1 MENHS
6 PMPLQRLS
14 VTLLL
19 EVGWVAPNLR
29 FPADDSP
36 QRHLQRERG
45 QPAGGD
51 LLRCRLWFNPSAL
64 FNMEE
69 LKNLQNPPAE
79 VDALV
84 NSVAQQE
91 SEEERQERER
101 LAKLEACVVSLRANF
116 PPDDDLLEI
125 NDERCFA
132 RKELIAIKAKAK
144 QGKSTLEM
152 ILIAALLCGKWHYV
166 RRLADVRPRI
176 LYIDTEMKPADTQL
190 MNRKA
195 MHLADLPETED
206 VPEATFINLRR
217 QTADECQ
224 QALTDLLKKYH
235 PDIVFIDGIVD
246 LLLNFNDLEES
257 QALIRKLLALAE
269 EFNCCLVN
277 VLHTNKA
284 TDDHNMRGHL
294 GSFLTQKASLV
305 FNCKKDAAS
314 NIVTVSCTESR
325 HAPIADFTFAFD
337 HEGYPTSAE
346 ELLQAMRE
354 EKAEK
359 RKEKAMSK
367 LDEKQDFIKQVLME
381 HGGIMDKADLIK
393 IISQKFNI
401 CRATSY
407 NLIKKL
413 DPSQFSLS
421 KDGKALFSLSKDL
434 SNEQTELSFE

>member
-1 MENHS
+1 
-6 PMPLQRLS
+6 
-14 VTLLL
+14 
-19 EVGWVAPNLR
+19 
-29 FPADDSP
+29 
-36 QRHLQRERG
+36 
-45 QPAGGD
+45 
-51 LLRCRLWFNPSAL
+51 
-64 FNMEE
+64 MEE
-69 LKNLQNPPAE
+69 YKNLQNPPAE

-101 LAKLEACVVSLRANF
+101 LAKLEACVVSLRTNF

-166 RRLADVRPRI
+166 KRLADVRPRM

-195 MHLADLPETED
+195 MHLAELPETED

-284 TDDHNMRGHL
+284 IDDHNMRGHL

-305 FNCKKDAAS
+305 FNCKKDPAS
-314 NIVTVSCTESR
+314 HIVTVSCSESR
-325 HAPIADFTFAFD
+325 HAPIPDFTFAFD
-337 HEGYPTSAE
+337 SEGYPISADA
-346 ELLQAMRE
+346 LLQAMRE
-354 EKAEK
+354 EKADLKAEQREK
-359 RKEKAMSK
+359 EEAENRAKWLKAVK
-367 LDEKQDFIKQVLME
+367 LILAQHNGCIKQSLLVKQLQTSFDCERNLCYAMLRKLKSHE
-381 HGGIMDKADLIK
+381 LIVEKDKLIRLPEKEADLFVNEE
-393 IISQKFNI
+393 S
-401 CRATSY
+401 AT
-407 NLIKKL
+407 
-413 DPSQFSLS
+413 
-421 KDGKALFSLSKDL
+421 
-434 SNEQTELSFE
+434 

>member
-6 PMPLQRLS
+6 PMPLHGIS
-14 VTLLL
+14 VTLPL

-45 QPAGGD
+45 QPADGD
-51 LLRCRLWFNPSAL
+51 LLGCRLWFNPSAL
-64 FNMEE
+64 LHMEE
-69 LKNLQNPPAE
+69 NKNLQTPPAE

-101 LAKLEACVVSLRANF
+101 LAKLEACVVSLRTNY

-125 NDERCFA
+125 NEERCFA

-152 ILIAALLCGKWHYV
+152 ILIATLLCGQWHYV
-166 RRLADVRPRI
+166 RRLADTRPRM

-195 MHLADLPETED
+195 MHLAELPETED

-224 QALTDLLKKYH
+224 QALTDLLKKYR

-337 HEGYPTSAE
+337 REGYPISAD
-346 ELLQAMRE
+346 ELLQKKEE
-354 EKAEK
+354 EKA
-359 RKEKAMSK
+359 KEKAMAKQKMNDDRYQVVFDALTDLGGSAKNSDLKRELHKRLKLSECSCNRIIQELVNKGRLHK
-367 LDEKQDFIKQVLME
+367 LD
-381 HGGIMDKADLIK
+381 K
-393 IISQKFNI
+393 IISFFNQEQ
-401 CRATSY
+401 
-407 NLIKKL
+407 
-413 DPSQFSLS
+413 SQIVF
-421 KDGKALFSLSKDL
+421 D
-434 SNEQTELSFE
+434 E

>member
-1 MENHS
+1 M
-6 PMPLQRLS
+6 
-14 VTLLL
+14 
-19 EVGWVAPNLR
+19 
-29 FPADDSP
+29 
-36 QRHLQRERG
+36 
-45 QPAGGD
+45 
-51 LLRCRLWFNPSAL
+51 
-64 FNMEE
+64 
-69 LKNLQNPPAE
+69 
-79 VDALV
+79 

-101 LAKLEACVVSLRANF
+101 LAKLEACVVSLRTNF

-125 NDERCFA
+125 NDECCFA

-166 RRLADVRPRI
+166 RRLADVRPRM

-195 MHLADLPETED
+195 MHLAELPETED

-284 TDDHNMRGHL
+284 IDDHNMRGHL

-305 FNCKKDAAS
+305 FNCKKDPAS
-314 NIVTVSCTESR
+314 HIVTVSCSESR
-325 HAPIADFTFAFD
+325 HAPIPDFTFAFD
-337 HEGYPTSAE
+337 REGYPISADA
-346 ELLQAMRE
+346 LLQAMRE
-354 EKAEK
+354 EKADLKAEQREK
-359 RKEKAMSK
+359 EEAENRAKWLKAVK
-367 LDEKQDFIKQVLME
+367 LILAQHNGCIKQSLLVKQLQTSFDCERNLCYAMLRKLKSHE
-381 HGGIMDKADLIK
+381 LIVEKDKLIRLPEKEADLFVNEE
-393 IISQKFNI
+393 S
-401 CRATSY
+401 AT
-407 NLIKKL
+407 
-413 DPSQFSLS
+413 
-421 KDGKALFSLSKDL
+421 
-434 SNEQTELSFE
+434 

>member
-1 MENHS
+1 
-6 PMPLQRLS
+6 
-14 VTLLL
+14 
-19 EVGWVAPNLR
+19 
-29 FPADDSP
+29 
-36 QRHLQRERG
+36 
-45 QPAGGD
+45 
-51 LLRCRLWFNPSAL
+51 
-64 FNMEE
+64 MEE

-195 MHLADLPETED
+195 MHLAELPETED

-284 TDDHNMRGHL
+284 IDDHNMRGHL

-305 FNCKKDAAS
+305 FNCKKDPAS
-314 NIVTVSCTESR
+314 HIVTVSCSESR
-325 HAPIADFTFAFD
+325 HAPIPDFTFAFD
-337 HEGYPTSAE
+337 SEGYPTSAE

-354 EKAEK
+354 EKADLKAEQ
-359 RKEKAMSK
+359 RAKEEAENRAKWLKAVK
-367 LDEKQDFIKQVLME
+367 LILAQHNGCIKQSLLVKQLQTTFDCERNLCYAMLRKLKSHE
-381 HGGIMDKADLIK
+381 LIVEKDKLIRLPEKEADLFVNEE
-393 IISQKFNI
+393 S
-401 CRATSY
+401 AT
-407 NLIKKL
+407 
-413 DPSQFSLS
+413 
-421 KDGKALFSLSKDL
+421 
-434 SNEQTELSFE
+434 

>member
-1 MENHS
+1 
-6 PMPLQRLS
+6 
-14 VTLLL
+14 
-19 EVGWVAPNLR
+19 
-29 FPADDSP
+29 
-36 QRHLQRERG
+36 
-45 QPAGGD
+45 
-51 LLRCRLWFNPSAL
+51 
-64 FNMEE
+64 MEE

-195 MHLADLPETED
+195 MHLAELPETED

-284 TDDHNMRGHL
+284 IDDHNMRGHL

-305 FNCKKDAAS
+305 FNCKKDPAS
-314 NIVTVSCTESR
+314 HIVTVSCSESR
-325 HAPIADFTFAFD
+325 HAPIPDFTFAFD
-337 HEGYPTSAE
+337 REGYPISADA
-346 ELLQAMRE
+346 LLQAMRE
-354 EKAEK
+354 EKADLKAEQREK
-359 RKEKAMSK
+359 EEAENRAKWLKAVK
-367 LDEKQDFIKQVLME
+367 LILAQHNGCIKQSLLVKQLQTSFDCERNLCYAMLRKLKSHE
-381 HGGIMDKADLIK
+381 LIVEKDKLIRLPEK
-393 IISQKFNI
+393 EANLFVNEES
-401 CRATSY
+401 AT
-407 NLIKKL
+407 
-413 DPSQFSLS
+413 
-421 KDGKALFSLSKDL
+421 
-434 SNEQTELSFE
+434 

>member
-1 MENHS
+1 
-6 PMPLQRLS
+6 
-14 VTLLL
+14 
-19 EVGWVAPNLR
+19 
-29 FPADDSP
+29 
-36 QRHLQRERG
+36 
-45 QPAGGD
+45 
-51 LLRCRLWFNPSAL
+51 
-64 FNMEE
+64 MEE

-152 ILIAALLCGKWHYV
+152 ILIATLLCGQWHYV

-195 MHLADLPETED
+195 MHLAELPETED

-284 TDDHNMRGHL
+284 IDDHNMRGHL

-305 FNCKKDAAS
+305 FNCKKDPAS
-314 NIVTVSCTESR
+314 HIVTVSCSESR
-325 HAPIADFTFAFD
+325 HAPIPDFTFAFD
-337 HEGYPTSAE
+337 SEGYPISAD

-354 EKAEK
+354 EKADLKAEQ
-359 RKEKAMSK
+359 RAKEEAENRAKWLKAVK
-367 LDEKQDFIKQVLME
+367 LILAQHNGCIKQSLLVKQLQITFDCERNLCYAMLRKLKSHE
-381 HGGIMDKADLIK
+381 LIVEKDKLIRLPEKEADLFVNEE
-393 IISQKFNI
+393 S
-401 CRATSY
+401 AT
-407 NLIKKL
+407 
-413 DPSQFSLS
+413 
-421 KDGKALFSLSKDL
+421 
-434 SNEQTELSFE
+434 

>member
-1 MENHS
+1 
-6 PMPLQRLS
+6 
-14 VTLLL
+14 
-19 EVGWVAPNLR
+19 
-29 FPADDSP
+29 
-36 QRHLQRERG
+36 
-45 QPAGGD
+45 
-51 LLRCRLWFNPSAL
+51 
-64 FNMEE
+64 MEE
-69 LKNLQNPPAE
+69 NRNLQNPPAE

-101 LAKLEACVVSLRANF
+101 LAKLEACVVSLRTNF

-125 NDERCFA
+125 NDECCFA

-166 RRLADVRPRI
+166 RRLADVRPRM

-195 MHLADLPETED
+195 MHLAELPETED

-284 TDDHNMRGHL
+284 IDDHNMRGHL

-305 FNCKKDAAS
+305 FNCKKDPAS
-314 NIVTVSCTESR
+314 HIVTVSCSESR
-325 HAPIADFTFAFD
+325 HAPIPDFTFAFD
-337 HEGYPTSAE
+337 REGYPISADA
-346 ELLQAMRE
+346 LLQAMRE
-354 EKAEK
+354 EKADLKAEQREK
-359 RKEKAMSK
+359 EEAENRAKWLKAVK
-367 LDEKQDFIKQVLME
+367 LILAQHNGCIKQSLLVKQLQTSFDCERNLCYAMLRKLKSHE
-381 HGGIMDKADLIK
+381 LIVEKDKLIRLPEKEADLFVNEE
-393 IISQKFNI
+393 S
-401 CRATSY
+401 AT
-407 NLIKKL
+407 
-413 DPSQFSLS
+413 
-421 KDGKALFSLSKDL
+421 
-434 SNEQTELSFE
+434 

>member
-1 MENHS
+1 MKKHA
-6 PMPLQRLS
+6 PIPLQRLC
-14 VTLLL
+14 VTLPL

-29 FPADDSP
+29 FPADDLP

-45 QPAGGD
+45 QPADGD
-51 LLRCRLWFNPSAL
+51 LLRCLLWFNPSAP
-64 FNMEE
+64 FMMEE
-69 LKNLQNPPAE
+69 NKNLQTPPAE

-84 NSVAQQE
+84 SSVAQQE

-101 LAKLEACVVSLRANF
+101 LAKLEAFVVSLRTNY

-125 NDERCFA
+125 NEERCFA
-132 RKELIAIKAKAK
+132 RKELIA
-144 QGKSTLEM
+144 T
-152 ILIAALLCGKWHYV
+152 LLCGQWHYV
-166 RRLADVRPRI
+166 RRLAYVRPRI

-195 MHLADLPETED
+195 MHLAELPETED

-284 TDDHNMRGHL
+284 IDDHNMRGHL

-346 ELLQAMRE
+346 ALLQAMRE

-421 KDGKALFSLSKDL
+421 KDGKALFSLSNNL